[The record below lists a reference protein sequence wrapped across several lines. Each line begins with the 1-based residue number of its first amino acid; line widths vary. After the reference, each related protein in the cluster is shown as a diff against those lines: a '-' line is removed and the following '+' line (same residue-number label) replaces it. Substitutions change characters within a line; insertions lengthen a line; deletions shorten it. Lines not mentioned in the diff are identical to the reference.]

1 MALKQDCILRMI
13 EELINVLIKT
23 LDTKRKDDN
32 IDEDL
37 FENNE
42 FLKRLK
48 MLVDDNKIN
57 EAENELF
64 DKLDISSYKD
74 FFIGMEFYKY
84 LNSKEDEF
92 LNSSDYTREEI
103 IEGLSDLSKKYG
115 FGDFVG
121 MFMES

>member
-1 MALKQDCILRMI
+1 MALKQDYILRMI

-37 FENNE
+37 FENDE

-48 MLVDDNKIN
+48 ILVDDNKIN

-64 DKLDISSYKD
+64 HK
-74 FFIGMEFYKY
+74 
-84 LNSKEDEF
+84 
-92 LNSSDYTREEI
+92 
-103 IEGLSDLSKKYG
+103 
-115 FGDFVG
+115 
-121 MFMES
+121 

>member
-1 MALKQDCILRMI
+1 MALKQDYILRMI

-32 IDEDL
+32 IEEDL
-37 FENNE
+37 FENDE

-64 DKLDISSYKD
+64 DKLDISSY
-74 FFIGMEFYKY
+74 
-84 LNSKEDEF
+84 
-92 LNSSDYTREEI
+92 
-103 IEGLSDLSKKYG
+103 
-115 FGDFVG
+115 
-121 MFMES
+121 

>member
-1 MALKQDCILRMI
+1 MALKQDYILRMI

-115 FGDFVG
+115 FSDFVG

>member
-1 MALKQDCILRMI
+1 MALKQDYILRMI

-84 LNSKEDEF
+84 LQNPLLYLHLLMHHILLFFHYK
-92 LNSSDYTREEI
+92 R
-103 IEGLSDLSKKYG
+103 
-115 FGDFVG
+115 
-121 MFMES
+121 